1 MKRLDGKVCIVTG
14 AASGIGRAS
23 AVMLAGLGARVV
35 AADLREDPSLVE
47 EIGGEDYCRKDTPQ
61 ALRQTG
67 RCGGSRL
74 FSCIRFFQL
83 HHRCEYGCERRIGDG
98 LKAAAAGIG
107 VAAVKY
113 LPVPQR

>member
-1 MKRLDGKVCIVTG
+1 
-14 AASGIGRAS
+14 
-23 AVMLAGLGARVV
+23 
-35 AADLREDPSLVE
+35 
-47 EIGGEDYCRKDTPQ
+47 
-61 ALRQTG
+61 
-67 RCGGSRL
+67 L